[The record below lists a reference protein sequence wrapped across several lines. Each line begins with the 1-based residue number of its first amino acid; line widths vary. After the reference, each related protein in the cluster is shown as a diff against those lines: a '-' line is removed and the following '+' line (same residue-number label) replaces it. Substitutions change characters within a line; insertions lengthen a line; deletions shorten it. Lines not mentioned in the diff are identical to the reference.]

1 MATWAKPE
9 PGTEAERKGPI
20 LAQSL
25 EIEIQRV
32 GPGLPRVETPEGW
45 VKKVD
50 RAREGKVWVGYFHVW
65 ETTPSGQRVRRKK
78 EKTLGPATKPKHEAL
93 EELGEYITE
102 HTGKLAKQGESIT
115 TFGELWKA
123 FCAVKSG
130 QWSKKT
136 KENLGCLF
144 AKHVIPQI
152 GSLKMRDMT
161 LTPLQLL
168 LNKLAEDG
176 FSKSAVGQIR
186 TYVKGCFEYAVDED
200 LIPKSPARKLAMPK
214 IRKKPCERFLRVEE
228 FRALLSR
235 ASRREHVVLRIFA
248 VCGLRPAEVLVL
260 RIEDFE
266 GSQLRIDEA
275 LKERQKGEERIGDTK
290 TDESDNFVP
299 VPPDLEREIEEWIA
313 SHPTRDD
320 PRAFL
325 FPTSSGTAFS
335 VGNYLKRHLKPLA
348 EAAGIAGVTH
358 QAFRR
363 TSSTH
368 IQNHASVKDMQRHL
382 RHTDPQTTLKHYAKV
397 IPESLRAAVAALD
410 QKITGT
416 PAVPKEAPVASS
428 TPASASEPS
437 L

>member
-1 MATWAKPE
+1 MASWAKPE
-9 PGTEAERKGPI
+9 VRTPPEHKGPTLVPPI
-20 LAQSL
+20 
-25 EIEIQRV
+25 EIEIQSV
-32 GPGLPRVETPEGW
+32 GPGLPRVEAPEGW
-45 VKKVD
+45 VKKVE

-65 ETTPSGQRVRRKK
+65 ETAPDGQRVRRKK

-93 EELGEYITE
+93 KDLAEYIAE
-102 HTGKLAKQGESIT
+102 HTGKLAKQGESIS
-115 TFGELWKA
+115 TFAELWKA

-136 KENLGCLF
+136 RENLKCLF

-152 GSLKMRDMT
+152 GSQRMRDVT

-168 LNKLAEDG
+168 VNKLAEDG
-176 FSKSAVGQIR
+176 FSKSVVGQIR
-186 TYVKGCFEYAVDED
+186 TYVKSCFEYAVDED
-200 LIPKSPARKLAMPK
+200 LIPKSPARKLVMPK
-214 IRKKPCERFLRVEE
+214 IRKKPCERFLSVEE
-228 FRALLSR
+228 FRALLSD
-235 ASRREHVVLRIFA
+235 APPREHVILRIFA

-275 LKERQKGEERIGDTK
+275 LKERQAGEDRIGDTK

-299 VPPDLEREIEEWIA
+299 VPPDLQREIEAWIA
-313 SHPTRDD
+313 VHPNRND

-325 FPTSSGTAFS
+325 FPSSSGTAFS

-348 EAAGIAGVTH
+348 EKAGVHGVTH

-410 QKITGT
+410 AKITGA
-416 PAVPKEAPVASS
+416 PGQVAVHQVPPILRRAANQ
-428 TPASASEPS
+428 
-437 L
+437 